1 VLSYHGTTH
10 QNEIHSMLPCQDCTL
25 KSVASLHQKGK
36 GTAFT
41 FCAKK
46 RKRFQIGLKRSLELL
61 LLTSGHKGAIRNNEP
76 HQFIIK
82 LILMALVFAP
92 VVPRWNQNKRERER
106 GQSPKECSGS
116 TCMVSGACFLI
127 RCPSIVVVAHI
138 NTAAA

>member
-1 VLSYHGTTH
+1 
-10 QNEIHSMLPCQDCTL
+10 MLPCQDCTL

-76 HQFIIK
+76 HQFIIR

-92 VVPRWNQNKRERER
+92 VVSRWNQNKRERER

-116 TCMVSGACFLI
+116 TCVVSGACFLI